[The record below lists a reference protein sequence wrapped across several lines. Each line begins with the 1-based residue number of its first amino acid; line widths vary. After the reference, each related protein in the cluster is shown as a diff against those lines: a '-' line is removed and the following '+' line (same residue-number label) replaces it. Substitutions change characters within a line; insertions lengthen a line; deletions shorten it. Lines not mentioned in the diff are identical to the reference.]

1 MEDPTTPEEK
11 SDRFNRLIELQ
22 NAISLKKHK
31 EYVGKTLR
39 ARVDGEGRQGDHNLS
54 ARTNGGRLIHLSGDK
69 SLIGEFVPVHIT
81 QATTWSLVGEIDT
94 GLMNGVRK

>member
-22 NAISLKKHK
+22 NAISQKAQRICWQD
-31 EYVGKTLR
+31 TQSACR
-39 ARVDGEGRQGDHNLS
+39 REGRQGDHNLS

-81 QATTWSLVGEIDT
+81 QATTWSLVRD
-94 GLMNGVRK
+94 R